1 MLHSTI
7 FRIGVKRPRCEI
19 GENNTT
25 VSIMHCSETL
35 IEHPR
40 TGDSN
45 NRGSTCFSID
55 RVCNVHVNYYTT
67 WLFIDSIHFARIK
80 ANISTLYLT
89 IMSVIN
95 NIKYGL

>member
-7 FRIGVKRPRCEI
+7 FRIGVKRSHCEI

-25 VSIMHCSETL
+25 VSIIHCSETL

-55 RVCNVHVNYYTT
+55 RVYNVHVNYYTHIF
-67 WLFIDSIHFARIK
+67 L
-80 ANISTLYLT
+80 
-89 IMSVIN
+89 
-95 NIKYGL
+95 